1 MRLTI
6 IVGCHCS
13 YLNGRIG
20 YVYTGPLFSGNY
32 CTTWL
37 SQLYSGR
44 VQPTLRFLLSFLH
57 CWCQGNDN
65 VMTFTWQVSLFWTLR
80 EKGIDIIEW
89 LHPATF
95 MQCIHNSQGNPARIL
110 ILGEKTHSERWSN
123 LSRSYSWEGCACG
136 VMLRAS
142 PFWGPGGSPTA
153 LVRNPIWD
161 RQHSSSRHIFLPEQ
175 ASTKTADLFMV
186 LLSHSLLLCFH
197 KLFNS
202 FPPENQ
208 SPLNYVPLR
217 WAATNWKCGR
227 WNKGTLVGQTHNTQ
241 LPRQWGRS
249 GWGGKPT
256 TGEYICLSI
265 RKEYSLGQHWDLRS
279 PLSPPNLTNY
289 SASLIVFRWHTHLCS
304 QGYNA
309 FIPNALLRQRGEHEA
324 ALNLLFLKGKERPQ
338 RVLTHSSFPFLSCFQ
353 WNKCINTTCL
363 TVLNTALNQ
372 EAWLY

>member
-1 MRLTI
+1 M
-6 IVGCHCS
+6 
-13 YLNGRIG
+13 
-20 YVYTGPLFSGNY
+20 PLFISEWQNRVRLHWPFVLWKLLY
-32 CTTWL
+32 YLTFSVIFWESAAYSTL
-37 SQLYSGR
+37 S
-44 VQPTLRFLLSFLH
+44 SFFH

-65 VMTFTWQVSLFWTLR
+65 VMTFTWQVSLFWILR

-89 LHPATF
+89 LYPATF
-95 MQCIHNSQGNPARIL
+95 MQCIHNSQGNPARQCYL
-110 ILGEKTHSERWSN
+110 SSFLVRKHTLKGGATCQGHTAGKDVLVVSCWGLLHSEAQEALQLPWYGIR
-123 LSRSYSWEGCACG
+123 
-136 VMLRAS
+136 
-142 PFWGPGGSPTA
+142 PGTDSTA
-153 LVRNPIWD
+153 HLGT
-161 RQHSSSRHIFLPEQ
+161 SFLPEQ
-175 ASTKTADLFMV
+175 TSTKTADLFMV

-197 KLFNS
+197 NLFNS

-256 TGEYICLSI
+256 TGEYICLPI
-265 RKEYSLGQHWDLRS
+265 RKECSLGQHWDLKS

-289 SASLIVFRWHTHLCS
+289 SASHIVFRWHTHLCS

-309 FIPNALLRQRGEHEA
+309 FIPNALLRQRVEHEA

-353 WNKCINTTCL
+353 WNKCINTTCV

-372 EAWLY
+372 KAWLY

>member
-13 YLNGRIG
+13 SLNSRIG

-44 VQPTLRFLLSFLH
+44 AQPTLLFLLSFLH

-65 VMTFTWQVSLFWTLR
+65 VMTFTWQVSLFWILR

-89 LHPATF
+89 LYPATF
-95 MQCIHNSQGNPARIL
+95 MQCIHNSQGNPVRQCYYPHSWWANTLWKVEQLAKVIQ
-110 ILGEKTHSERWSN
+110 LGRMCSSQDVLAVSCWGLLHPEV
-123 LSRSYSWEGCACG
+123 EGLGTQEALQLPWYG
-136 VMLRAS
+136 I
-142 PFWGPGGSPTA
+142 WPGTDSTA
-153 LVRNPIWD
+153 HLGT
-161 RQHSSSRHIFLPEQ
+161 SFLPEQ
-175 ASTKTADLFMV
+175 ACTKTADLFMV

-197 KLFNS
+197 NLLNS

-256 TGEYICLSI
+256 TGEYICLDI
-265 RKEYSLGQHWDLRS
+265 RKEYSLGQHRDLES
-279 PLSPPNLTNY
+279 PLSPPNPTDY
-289 SASLIVFRWHTHLCS
+289 SASLTVFRWHTHLCS
-304 QGYNA
+304 
-309 FIPNALLRQRGEHEA
+309 
-324 ALNLLFLKGKERPQ
+324 
-338 RVLTHSSFPFLSCFQ
+338 Q

-372 EAWLY
+372 EAWFYQKGQRTKEWRVE